1 MADEEGRSSS
11 PGLDGQES
19 ANRNNE
25 TTNLRP
31 TTTTSEKKTTKTKTV
46 AEPTPKAKTYKQS
59 SSDYNSPSDRFLILS
74 KPKVRSEFHI
84 RTG

>member
-31 TTTTSEKKTTKTKTV
+31 TTTSEKKTTKTKTV
-46 AEPTPKAKTYKQS
+46 AEPPKAKTYKQS
-59 SSDYNSPSDRFLILS
+59 SSDYSPSDRFLILS